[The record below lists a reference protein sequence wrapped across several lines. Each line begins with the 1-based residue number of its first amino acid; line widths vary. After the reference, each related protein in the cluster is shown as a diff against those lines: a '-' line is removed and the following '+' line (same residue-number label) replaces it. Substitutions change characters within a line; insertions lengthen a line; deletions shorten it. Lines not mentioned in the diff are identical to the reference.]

1 MMTIYQTAHYQVRFD
16 AIDRIK
22 VAIKE
27 FVEYITVNEPST
39 RMYLA
44 WQEKNDPTK
53 FVHLFEFADNA
64 ALQLHSSSEAVR
76 KFESVY
82 SPELEGGPVV
92 FTDYD
97 LVASN
102 KP

>member
-1 MMTIYQTAHYQVRFD
+1 MTIYQTAQYQVRSD
-16 AIDRIK
+16 AVDRVK
-22 VAIKE
+22 MAIKE

-44 WQEKNDPTK
+44 WQDKNDPTK
-53 FVHLFEFADNA
+53 FVHLFEFADTA
-64 ALQLHSSSEAVR
+64 ALQLHGSSEAVR

-82 SPELEGGPVV
+82 RPELDGGSVV
-92 FTDYD
+92 FTDYV

-102 KP
+102 QQ